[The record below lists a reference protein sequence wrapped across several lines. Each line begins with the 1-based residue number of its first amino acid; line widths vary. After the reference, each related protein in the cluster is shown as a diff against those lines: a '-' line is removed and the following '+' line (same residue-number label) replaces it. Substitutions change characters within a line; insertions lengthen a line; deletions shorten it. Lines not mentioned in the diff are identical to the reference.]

1 MALKKKNYWWSL
13 RNIQW
18 WDHPGLSNPGNVVQF
33 CTFNP
38 SKFEIKSIHIDSFP
52 LMTML
57 DLTVMLI
64 GWSGLPLY
72 SLINTN
78 ANWFKAW
85 LHKIL
90 IFLRIS
96 NVCWCSYHQ
105 VGSWDI
111 ERKILL
117 TLHALVCF
125 QSRCRCNS
133 LITVS
138 FNVGKW
144 KNRQIKEIWSP
155 LTCQYKIVLPWTYIY
170 SNLFQYLVR
179 LWVNKL
185 KSLRYGLLGPEKN
198 VRLRCLLFHFA
209 HNLVVFV
216 TNLGTDKTYYRG
228 LMILLTQLNSIT
240 PFHFIWVLNPLNNL
254 LDLLH
259 VFQH

>member
-1 MALKKKNYWWSL
+1 MWFNSAPLIHPSLK
-13 RNIQW
+13 
-18 WDHPGLSNPGNVVQF
+18 SNLFTLIVL
-33 CTFNP
+33 
-38 SKFEIKSIHIDSFP
+38 P
-52 LMTML
+52 LMIML

-78 ANWFKAW
+78 ANWFEAW

-96 NVCWCSYHQ
+96 NVCWCSYHRM
-105 VGSWDI
+105 GSWDI

-133 LITVS
+133 LITVF

-144 KNRQIKEIWSP
+144 KNRQIKEIWNP
-155 LTCQYKIVLPWTYIY
+155 
-170 SNLFQYLVR
+170 
-179 LWVNKL
+179 L